1 MHKRRFIRHVTKSLL
16 ATFCVAGIP
25 QNSSAT
31 ETGVGRPITGQQ
43 VTPYGGIVPPTS
55 EWIVSWA
62 TIYYDGSL
70 SASKKVSTGNQ
81 ITGGLDYQVV
91 YTIANLVKTW
101 GVNLA
106 GWNFASSIG
115 VPVQYSNASS
125 FNGLLRPDH
134 GTQFADIF
142 FAPVIAGYRLSP
154 TDYTALSLQIYAP
167 TGAYNPNRLANAGQ
181 NTWTFTPTIAYT
193 KIFPKNNVE
202 LTVNYGVEFYTTNRD
217 TNYHNAA
224 VSVLDVLALKR
235 FRSGWS
241 VGVVG
246 GWIQQLGNDTGPTA
260 DLIGGAKGYSVG
272 MGPIVGWAGKIG
284 KTPVSANLRWV
295 NEFAAHA
302 RPSGNAVQLSLS
314 TTFE

>member
-1 MHKRRFIRHVTKSLL
+1 MKKSRLIRRISNSLL
-16 ATFCVAGIP
+16 LTSCVACLP
-25 QNSSAT
+25 QKSSAT

-43 VTPYGGIVPPTS
+43 VTPYAGIVPNTD

-70 SASKKVSTGNQ
+70 SASKRISTGDEV
-81 ITGGLDYQVV
+81 TAGLNYQVI

-101 GVNLA
+101 GVTLG

-134 GTQFADIF
+134 GTQFADMF

-154 TDYTALSLQIYAP
+154 TDFTAFSLQIYAP

-181 NTWTFTPTIAYT
+181 NTWTFTPNIAYT
-193 KIFPKNNVE
+193 KLFPKHGIE
-202 LTVNYGVEFYTTNRD
+202 LTVNYGVEFYTTNGD
-217 TNYHNAA
+217 TNYHNAP

-235 FRSGWS
+235 FKSGWS
-241 VGVVG
+241 AGIVG

-260 DLIGGAKGYSVG
+260 DLLDGAKGYSVG
-272 MGPIVGWAGKIG
+272 AGPMVGWAGKIG
-284 KTPVSANLRWV
+284 TTPVSANLRWV
-295 NEFAAHA
+295 NEFASHA
-302 RPSGNAVQLSLS
+302 RPGGNAVQLSLS
-314 TTFE
+314 ATFE

>member
-1 MHKRRFIRHVTKSLL
+1 M
-16 ATFCVAGIP
+16 
-25 QNSSAT
+25 
-31 ETGVGRPITGQQ
+31 
-43 VTPYGGIVPPTS
+43 
-55 EWIVSWA
+55 
-62 TIYYDGSL
+62 
-70 SASKKVSTGNQ
+70 
-81 ITGGLDYQVV
+81 
-91 YTIANLVKTW
+91 ANLVKTW
-101 GVNLA
+101 GVSLA

-193 KIFPKNNVE
+193 KVFPKNNVE
-202 LTVNYGVEFYTTNRD
+202 LTVNYGVEFYTTNSD

-302 RPSGNAVQLSLS
+302 RPSGNAVQFSLS
-314 TTFE
+314 ATFE